1 MIDKKYIINNTKK
14 FIEEVNKKNFI
25 FNFDLFFKLESKRKK
40 IQLEIEKNNLTRNKV
55 NEIIKKNKTVDEET
69 RLFIKKINEENSN
82 LNEELSYLNYEINNI
97 LLMIPNIPDNNVPIG
112 ESEKDNVFIR
122 SFGKPRIFNFPIKD
136 HVEIGEIHGLN
147 FEAGVNLAKSRFVV
161 MSDKIAKLHKALS
174 NFMLDFHTNN
184 GYELFNV
191 PQIVNK
197 KALIGTG
204 QLPKFKDDLFQV
216 EEDLF
221 LIPTAEV
228 PLTNMVA
235 DKILKEADLPIKM
248 VAHTNCYRK
257 EAGSYG
263 RDVRGMIRQHQF
275 EKVELVQITKQE
287 NSEEALQE
295 ILSNAETILKLLNLP
310 YRVVELCT
318 GDLGFSAKKTYDIE
332 VWIPSQNTYREISS
346 CSNTGD
352 FQARRMNAKYKNN
365 NNEKL
370 FVHTLNGSGLA
381 VGRTLVA
388 VIENYQN
395 EDGSFD
401 IPEVLKGYF

>member
-1 MIDKKYIINNTKK
+1 MIDKKYIIKNTEK
-14 FIEEVNKKNFI
+14 FIKEVNKKNYI
-25 FNFDLFFKLESKRKK
+25 FNFDSFFKLENKRKK
-40 IQLEIEKNNLTRNKV
+40 IQLEIEENNLTRNKV
-55 NEIIKKNKTVDEET
+55 NETIKKNKIVDEET
-69 RLFIKKINEENSN
+69 RLFIKKINEENKN
-82 LNEELSYLNYEINNI
+82 LNEELLYLNYEINNI
-97 LLMIPNIPDNNVPIG
+97 LLMIPNIPEDSVPIG

-122 SFGKPRIFNFPIKD
+122 SFGTPKNFNFPIKD

-235 DKILKEADLPIKM
+235 DKILKEVDLPIKM
-248 VAHTNCYRK
+248 VAHTHCYRK

-275 EKVELVQITKQE
+275 EKVELVQITTPE
-287 NSEEALQE
+287 NSDAALQE
-295 ILSNAETILKLLNLP
+295 ILNNAEMILQLLKLP

-365 NNEKL
+365 NNEKS

-395 EDGSFD
+395 EDGTFD
-401 IPEVLKGYF
+401 IPEALKGYF